1 MARRGGFIAGIVR
14 ANREAERREAARQR
28 AESQAA
34 RALERAQKTYGRA
47 QRDEERERARLYT
60 ESRMAE
66 TALKNQQL
74 DEQVGD
80 LMGLLSHTL
89 GVDDYFDLETLRQ
102 KLVLPT
108 FDAQGLDR
116 SEAAPQLETYAH
128 KPPTFLAKLWPGTVE
143 RSH

>member
-1 MARRGGFIAGIVR
+1 
-14 ANREAERREAARQR
+14 
-28 AESQAA
+28 
-34 RALERAQKTYGRA
+34 
-47 QRDEERERARLYT
+47 
-60 ESRMAE
+60 MAE
-66 TALKNQQL
+66 TVLKNQQL
-74 DEQVGD
+74 DDQVGD

-89 GVDDYFDLETLRQ
+89 GIDDYFDLETLRQ